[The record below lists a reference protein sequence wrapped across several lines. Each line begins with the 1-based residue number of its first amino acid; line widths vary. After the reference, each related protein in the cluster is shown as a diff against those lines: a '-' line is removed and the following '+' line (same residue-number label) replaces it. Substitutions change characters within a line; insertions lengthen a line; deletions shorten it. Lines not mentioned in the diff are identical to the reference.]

1 MSKNYTQLSK
11 EQRYQIEALV
21 KAGHTQKIISELV
34 GVHPSTI
41 SRELQR
47 NKRRGGNYVGCDAH
61 QRTEERH
68 RKKPKRIK
76 LDDHMRAYIVEKLT
90 DEKFSPELISVT
102 GKKLFGDF
110 VSHERIYQW
119 IWSSK
124 CDYRRSSKAY
134 RKLYQHLRHGR
145 YRQFRGNRNDRR
157 GVVVPNRVSISERPR
172 IVDKR
177 KRLGDY
183 EVDLMIGGFNSGG
196 ILVMTDRAS
205 LRTKLRKI
213 KSKDSKHVKGKIL
226 KCSADEWWIKT
237 MTFDNDSAF
246 ALHEKVAE
254 ALDIKTYFTR
264 PYTSQDKG
272 TVENRIGVIRRFFP
286 KKTNLALVSDQQ
298 IRAVENKLNN
308 RPVRKFNYKT
318 PNQVFSEKIALIT

>member
-21 KAGHTQKIISELV
+21 KAGHNQKMISGLV
-34 GVHPSTI
+34 GVSASTI
-41 SRELQR
+41 SRELRR
-47 NKRRGGNYVGCDAH
+47 NKKRSGKYLGCEA
-61 QRTEERH
+61 QLRTEERH
-68 RKKPKRIK
+68 RKKPKRVK
-76 LDDHMRAYIVEKLT
+76 LNDRMRAYIVEKLIN
-90 DEKFSPELISVT
+90 EKFSPELISVT
-102 GKKLFGDF
+102 GKKAFGDF
-110 VSHERIYQW
+110 ISYERIYQW

-124 CDYRRSSKAY
+124 CDYRRSSKSY

-145 YRQFRGNRNDRR
+145 YRQRRGNRNDRR
-157 GVVVPNRVSISERPR
+157 GVVVPNRVSIIERPA

-196 ILVMTDRAS
+196 ILVMTDRAT
-205 LRTKLRKI
+205 LRTKLSKI

-226 KCSADEWWIKT
+226 KCSANEWWIKT

-246 ALHEKVAE
+246 ALHEKVAK
-254 ALDIKTYFTR
+254 LRDIKTYFTR

-286 KKTNLALVSDQQ
+286 KKTNLALVTDRQVKV
-298 IRAVENKLNN
+298 VENKLNN

-318 PNQVFSEKIALIT
+318 PNEVFSEKIALIT